1 MKVILALL
9 VLVAVIS
16 AIPIDEDEY
25 QLHQLQKRYMSSK
38 FPVASSNKNGVSTGH
53 WQVMMHLDNNMKD
66 ILRAMVDK
74 KRDRDYP
81 LY

>member
-25 QLHQLQKRYMSSK
+25 QLHQLQKR
-38 FPVASSNKNGVSTGH
+38 
-53 WQVMMHLDNNMKD
+53 
-66 ILRAMVDK
+66 
-74 KRDRDYP
+74 
-81 LY
+81 